1 MEGVHGDVCVSRVVM
16 KREMTMVGNGQQMSA
31 AGQQVLWSA
40 DHVISLD
47 NVPTEQHNDNYKKK
61 QTG

>member
-1 MEGVHGDVCVSRVVM
+1 MEGVHGDVCVSCVAM

-40 DHVISLD
+40 DHAISLD
-47 NVPTEQHNDNYKKK
+47 NVPTEQHNDNYKK
-61 QTG
+61 TG